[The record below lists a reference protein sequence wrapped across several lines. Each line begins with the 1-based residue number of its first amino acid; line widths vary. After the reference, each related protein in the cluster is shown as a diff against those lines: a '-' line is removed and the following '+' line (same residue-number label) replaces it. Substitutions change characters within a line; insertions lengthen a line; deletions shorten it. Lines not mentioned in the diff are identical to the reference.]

1 MSENMKKDGEM
12 EFPAFPYKPYSI
24 QLDFMKFLY
33 QSLERGGISVLESPT
48 GMSPRLACLIFFFS
62 LICLHCQLLFLAAEI
77 RVSFIF
83 LTLSMLFEWMIGLLQ
98 GLGKP

>member
-1 MSENMKKDGEM
+1 MCENMKKDGEM

-48 GMSPRLACLIFFFS
+48 GMSPRLACLIFFFFPHLFALSIVVFSSRNPS
-62 LICLHCQLLFLAAEI
+62 LFYF
-77 RVSFIF
+77 SY
-83 LTLSMLFEWMIGLLQ
+83 TLDVI
-98 GLGKP
+98 

>member
-48 GMSPRLACLIFFFS
+48 GMSPRLACLFFFFS
-62 LICLHCQLLFLAAEI
+62 SFVCIVLLFLAASE
-77 RVSFIF
+77 SLLFF
-83 LTLSMLFEWMIGLLQ
+83 LHSRCYLNG
-98 GLGKP
+98 

>member
-48 GMSPRLACLIFFFS
+48 GMSPRLACLFFFF
-62 LICLHCQLLFLAAEI
+62 LICLHCIVVFSSI